1 MSTVGSEVDPP
12 RSGYSCAAR
21 ASQHYSPQVQVLLG
35 ESFRDT
41 GDVELDA
48 TFLDSSNSRPP
59 ISWKNTLFSVVKQR
73 AQHAGACSFDLDAAD
88 CFLELYTL
96 IRNTRLRAE
105 TF

>member
-1 MSTVGSEVDPP
+1 MIGLQLRHVPANTAIRRKFKFYLVS
-12 RSGYSCAAR
+12 RS
-21 ASQHYSPQVQVLLG
+21 VTL
-35 ESFRDT
+35 
-41 GDVELDA
+41 A
-48 TFLDSSNSRPP
+48 TLNSMRLSLTSNSWPP

-73 AQHAGACSFDLDAAD
+73 AQHPGACSFDLDAAD